1 MTKCYCELKCVG
13 FFYVIL
19 QLNVC
24 LYNLLSVV
32 FQLLNDMF
40 LMLIDGTS
48 IFGRKNVISQTRV
61 KFTLYK

>member
-1 MTKCYCELKCVG
+1 MCG

-32 FQLLNDMF
+32 FQLLYDMF

-48 IFGRKNVISQTRV
+48 IFGRRNV
-61 KFTLYK
+61 